1 MAKAG
6 KGMGNEKTEGHQSGT
21 APGQPGDTR
30 SDFADQI
37 HGDNEMQGNDQ
48 RDVRNQRSTMPG
60 ETDKTE
66 GVVESFE
73 NMDPKARAG
82 RRP

>member
-6 KGMGNEKTEGHQSGT
+6 KGMGDEKTEGHQSGSR
-21 APGQPGDTR
+21 PGEPGETR
-30 SDFADQI
+30 SDFADDM
-37 HGDNEMQGNDQ
+37 HGNNQLQGNDQ
-48 RDVRNQRSTMPG
+48 RNVRNQRGTMPG

-73 NMDPKARAG
+73 NMDARKRAG
-82 RRP
+82 K